1 MALLKV
7 NFMQKTSFFSKIK
20 NQAAFTMIEL
30 LIVIAILGILAVAVL
45 AAINPIEQINRGRD
59 TGSRSDAE
67 QLLSAIDRF
76 YAYKGYYPWVNNPND
91 VSTLAWRGVAGDEVI
106 TLDVG
111 TIPVWEDNQTTPCFV
126 LDKISNGNLAG
137 TCIGTNE
144 VKRSF
149 VDKITKDDFNHLY
162 VYYDGDPGS
171 SLYVCFKPQS
181 GVMQEEA
188 AARCTDDTGAGLPD
202 DLQGAAANVCAD
214 GEEYVCLP

>member
-1 MALLKV
+1 
-7 NFMQKTSFFSKIK
+7 MQKTNFFSRVR
-20 NQAAFTMIEL
+20 QQMAFTMIEL

-76 YAYKGYYPWVNNPND
+76 YAYKGYYPWTTNPND
-91 VSTLAWRGVAGDEVI
+91 ESLLVWRGVAGDAQI
-106 TLDVG
+106 SYVG
-111 TIPVWEDNQTTPCFV
+111 GSIEAWDDGATSPCYV
-126 LDKISNGNLAG
+126 LDKIANGNADG
-137 TCIGTNE
+137 SCVGTNE

-149 VDKITKDDFNHLY
+149 VDKIIQSDYNHLY
-162 VYYDGDPGS
+162 VYFSGDAGD

-181 GVMQEEA
+181 GAMQEEA
-188 AARCTDDTGAGLPD
+188 ATRCVDTDGSGLPE
-202 DLQGAAANVCAD
+202 DLQAEADDICAE

>member
-1 MALLKV
+1 MKRT
-7 NFMQKTSFFSKIK
+7 NFLSRVKSQL
-20 NQAAFTMIEL
+20 AFTMIEL

-76 YAYKGYYPWVNNPND
+76 YAYRGYYPWVTNPNNNA
-91 VSTLAWRGVAGDEVI
+91 TLGWRGVAGS
-106 TLDVG
+106 TLISFSGGSIGAWADDTVSG
-111 TIPVWEDNQTTPCFV
+111 DPCYV
-126 LDKISNGNLAG
+126 LDKISNGNADGSCL
-137 TCIGTNE
+137 GTNE

-149 VDKITKDDFNHLY
+149 VDKITKPDYNHLY
-162 VYYDGDPGS
+162 VYFSGAAGD

-181 GVMQEEA
+181 GAMQDEA
-188 AARCTDDTGAGLPD
+188 AERCSSGMPD
-202 DLQGAAANVCAD
+202 DVVGEALSSICAA